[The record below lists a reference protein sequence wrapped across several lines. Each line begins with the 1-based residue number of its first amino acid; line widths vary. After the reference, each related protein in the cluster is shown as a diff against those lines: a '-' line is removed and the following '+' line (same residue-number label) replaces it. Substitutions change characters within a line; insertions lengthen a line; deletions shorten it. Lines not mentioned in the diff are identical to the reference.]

1 MKRNS
6 YLLLFIFL
14 FTTVYS
20 QEQTDSGSPATM
32 NGSLD
37 QQFEYVLQKSNNF
50 QEYKVVKKD
59 FLLLLKKNSID
70 SSNRFK
76 KELIAIKEQVASHD
90 DEVKILKDTLTTTK
104 VALEKLQSAQNNI
117 LFLGAPVSKTN
128 YNLIMWGIVAALFL
142 FLFLLFFQ
150 MRNAKASA
158 KEAKEAI
165 DKIESDFEDYK
176 QKALEK
182 EQKLGRQL
190 QDEINKH
197 KASK

>member
-1 MKRNS
+1 MKRNL

-90 DEVKILKDTLTTTK
+90 NEVKILKDTLATTK
-104 VALEKLQSAQNNI
+104 VALEKLQSAQNSI

-128 YNLIMWGIVAALFL
+128 YNLIMWGIVVALFL

-150 MRNAKASA
+150 MRNAKATA
-158 KEAKEAI
+158 KEAKEAS

>member
-90 DEVKILKDTLTTTK
+90 NEVKILKDTLATTK
-104 VALEKLQSAQNNI
+104 VELEKLQSAQNNI

-150 MRNAKASA
+150 MRNAKATA

>member
-50 QEYKVVKKD
+50 QEYKVVKKEH
-59 FLLLLKKNSID
+59 LLLLKKNSID

-76 KELIAIKEQVASHD
+76 KELIAIKDQVAGHNQ
-90 DEVKILKDTLTTTK
+90 EVKILKDTLATTK
-104 VALEKLQSAQNNI
+104 VELEKLQSAQNNI

-128 YNLIMWGIVAALFL
+128 YNLIMWGIVAV
-142 FLFLLFFQ
+142 LLLLVFVILFQ
-150 MRNAKASA
+150 MKSAKSVA

-165 DKIESDFEDYK
+165 DKMEKEFDDYK

>member
-1 MKRNS
+1 MKRN
-6 YLLLFIFL
+6 LFLFLFVSL

-20 QEQTDSGSPATM
+20 QEQSESSTTATM
-32 NGSLD
+32 NGTLD
-37 QQFEYVLQKSNNF
+37 KQFDYVLQRSNNY
-50 QEYKVVKKD
+50 QDYKVVKKD
-59 FLLLLKKNSID
+59 YILLLKKNSID

-90 DEVKILKDTLTTTK
+90 NEVKILKDTLATTK
-104 VALEKLQSAQNNI
+104 VELEKLQSAQNNI

-128 YNLIMWGIVAALFL
+128 YNLIMWGIVVGLFL

-150 MRNAKASA
+150 MRNAKIIA
-158 KEAKEAI
+158 KEAKEAS
-165 DKIESDFEDYK
+165 DKVESDFEDYK

>member
-90 DEVKILKDTLTTTK
+90 NEVKILKDTLATTK
-104 VALEKLQSAQNNI
+104 VELEKLQSAQNNI

-128 YNLIMWGIVAALFL
+128 YNLIMWGIVAV
-142 FLFLLFFQ
+142 LLLLVFVILFQ
-150 MRNAKASA
+150 MKSAKSVA

-165 DKIESDFEDYK
+165 DKMEKEFDDYK

>member
-104 VALEKLQSAQNNI
+104 VELEKLQSAQNNI